1 FTSTRICAVEGSTVD
16 IHCSYRYPSRI
27 NGNVTVVEEVLWFI
41 KVKENLPVDVRT
53 DSEFAGRVQYDGDK
67 NDCTLRI
74 TDLKPSD
81 SAVYSFRFITNQP
94 GGRYTSEPGVT
105 LSVTVTLLQS
115 YTEAEL
121 KCHSSCGSAGRLHYV
136 WFKNGQKNK
145 TQQTSTY
152 TDHFYPG
159 DNVYCA
165 FRGHEDY
172 PSPSVYP
179 SIRPS
184 VLVSPSE
191 IVEGISVTLTCSS
204 DTNPAAKYTWY
215 KRNQSLPLSSGDIYH
230 FTSISSEDRGIYY
243 CKSEDHYSVDVF
255 VDVQYP
261 PNLPSVSVSPSEIV
275 EGSSVNLT
283 CSSDAN
289 PAANYTWYKENEE
302 SPKASGQIFTITD
315 IRAEHSGIYY
325 CEVQNIRGRHNS
337 TLHLT
342 LSTGTFITFMEQ
354 QKNIFC
360 PSYQSL
366 TTLSCSNLSI

>member
-1 FTSTRICAVEGSTVD
+1 VIIIIIIIQATADRTDRSVCVSKGSSVNISCTYNSYYKVTSKFWFRPERGPQWKNPSQSEDLRTDSQRKPGSTVTL
-16 IHCSYRYPSRI
+16 INIYKHRVIIICSH
-27 NGNVTVVEEVLWFI
+27 
-41 KVKENLPVDVRT
+41 
-53 DSEFAGRVQYDGDK
+53 QY
-67 NDCTLRI
+67 
-74 TDLKPSD
+74 SD
-81 SAVYSFRFITNQP
+81 
-94 GGRYTSEPGVT
+94 
-105 LSVTVTLLQS
+105 
-115 YTEAEL
+115 
-121 KCHSSCGSAGRLHYV
+121 
-136 WFKNGQKNK
+136 
-145 TQQTSTY
+145 
-152 TDHFYPG
+152 
-159 DNVYCA
+159 
-165 FRGHEDY
+165 
-172 PSPSVYP
+172 P

-342 LSTGTFITFMEQ
+342 LSTGTFITFKGLMATLESYIYRGK
-354 QKNIFC
+354 QK
-360 PSYQSL
+360 SKSRRKH
-366 TTLSCSNLSI
+366 